1 MILPKNGSLLHFPAV
16 LNTQGLTVAQAVR
29 KILQQQQPGIGM
41 MSVGGRLA
49 REGCEY
55 VSELNAPAPVL
66 DLKNVTALDAL
77 CQVTARAV
85 PRFTWQLAG
94 WKGGRAL
101 GLTVGDW
108 PWGAPVSG
116 VQARLSPVCAKYRSD
131 IIPDFLADVR
141 NLGTID
147 LRVAQAQQLC
157 ELELDGVEYHWAGV
171 SRAKSSDFPPGRQYE
186 GIPITLVDLWHS
198 KKGDVPLSQ

>member
-1 MILPKNGSLLHFPAV
+1 
-16 LNTQGLTVAQAVR
+16 
-29 KILQQQQPGIGM
+29 
-41 MSVGGRLA
+41 
-49 REGCEY
+49 
-55 VSELNAPAPVL
+55 
-66 DLKNVTALDAL
+66 VTALDAL

-94 WKGGRAL
+94 WKGGRTL
-101 GLTVGDW
+101 GLMAGDW

-116 VQARLSPVCAKYRSD
+116 VQARLSPVCAKYRSG
-131 IIPDFLADVR
+131 IIPDFVADVR

-171 SRAKSSDFPPGRQYE
+171 IRVKTSDFPPGRQYE
-186 GIPITLVDLWHS
+186 GIPITLVDLWHR
-198 KKGDVPLSQ
+198 KKDDVPLKMSAGKHILRVIFVVRPGDVTGAARPIRAVSNPVEIEIAEVVVPPDTAPE